1 MSPLTVTAW
10 ALAAVVVTLA
20 TVVIGAVAYGVIDF
34 TRRAR
39 REYDAPQQSTQHQI
53 YTSTQ
58 EDQ

>member
-20 TVVIGAVAYGVIDF
+20 TVVIGAVAYGAIDF
-34 TRRAR
+34 TRKIR
-39 REYDAPQQSTQHQI
+39 REHDTPVQNVNNI